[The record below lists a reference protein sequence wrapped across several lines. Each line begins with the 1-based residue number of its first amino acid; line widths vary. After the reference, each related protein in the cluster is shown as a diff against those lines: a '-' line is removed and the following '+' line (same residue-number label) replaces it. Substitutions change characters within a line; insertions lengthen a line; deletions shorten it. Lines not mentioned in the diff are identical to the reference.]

1 MFLFFKKAAAPTI
14 LLAFFLYTT
23 TLVDLSFQEDSPECE
38 AKFDEAEKCFQSLMI
53 IGKNTQFNKETF
65 QALCQTEFAAITCI
79 QDYKTQCVKGMAS
92 MVFNLLA
99 KKLNSTFRK
108 PFLEHWTCLKD
119 VIMSDNAKL
128 CTEHYHLRLE
138 MIDTVEKKDRF
149 PHHLL
154 RLLRTARLFGHC
166 TARRLQEREVHRVG
180 DMNKL
185 FCHDWQS
192 LEVCRANL
200 PPELGAAFTKI
211 GAMDLPTAESSK
223 KIKSFLRLLKHLIEV
238 AGH

>member
-99 KKLNSTFRK
+99 KKLNSTFR
-108 PFLEHWTCLKD
+108 
-119 VIMSDNAKL
+119 NL
-128 CTEHYHLRLE
+128 CNNE
-138 MIDTVEKKDRF
+138 
-149 PHHLL
+149 P
-154 RLLRTARLFGHC
+154 
-166 TARRLQEREVHRVG
+166 
-180 DMNKL
+180 
-185 FCHDWQS
+185 
-192 LEVCRANL
+192 
-200 PPELGAAFTKI
+200 
-211 GAMDLPTAESSK
+211 AMDGNQLE
-223 KIKSFLRLLKHLIEV
+223 
-238 AGH
+238 